1 MAHGKHTISI
11 HDHYFMMA
19 PLFALG
25 PWDTKLMDTI
35 PVLSWIWIRAPD
47 TKTGYTVRITRQ
59 NTHHVCHCTLA
70 CRGISKK

>member
-35 PVLSWIWIRAPD
+35 PVLSWIWI
-47 TKTGYTVRITRQ
+47 
-59 NTHHVCHCTLA
+59 
-70 CRGISKK
+70 